1 MTMSNALVP
10 DHAFGEPWT
19 IDDLKK
25 LPHDEANRYE
35 LYDGSLIVTPQ
46 AGVFHGGAA
55 NSLDHILTLHVPE
68 GLIVGQGVG
77 VSRKVTSYFIPDIF
91 VTRRVAFRR
100 GGDAL
105 DPADILLV
113 VEVLSPSNRR
123 NDLVLKRD
131 GYAVAGIPLYWIVDP
146 KEQTISVLEL
156 GPGDLYEDVATVRAG
171 QVWRT
176 DRPFAL
182 AFDPAEIF

>member
-1 MTMSNALVP
+1 MTVSNTLVP

-35 LYDGSLIVTPQ
+35 LYNGSLFVTPQ
-46 AGVFHGGAA
+46 AGVFHGGTA
-55 NSLDHILTLHVPE
+55 NSLDHILTLQVPE
-68 GLIVGQGVG
+68 DLIVGQGMG

-91 VTRRVAFRR
+91 VGRRAAFRS

-105 DPADILLV
+105 DPADVLLV

-131 GYAVAGIPLYWIVDP
+131 GYAVAGVPLYWIVDP
-146 KEQTISVLEL
+146 EEQTIMVLEL
-156 GPGDLYEDVATVRAG
+156 GAGGLYEDVVTVRPG

-176 DRPFAL
+176 DRPFPL